1 MASNYSNEFPV
12 WALLPKRETNV
23 TSFLNKYPEYDGRG
37 ITIAIF
43 DSGVDPGAKGLQ
55 KTSDGKQK
63 IVEMMDGSGAG
74 DVDTSNV
81 VEAENG
87 FITGLTGNKLKV
99 PSDWKNPTGKYHL
112 GVKNAYELYPK
123 ILKERIIKD
132 RKEAFWD
139 ADHKYQLA
147 EASRALHEFNSQHT
161 SQLTVEEKFKK
172 EELETQIEI
181 LNTLEKKYC
190 DLGPTY
196 DCVVFHD
203 GKCWRAVIDTSEEGD
218 LENCDLLGSFSETYE
233 FARLTEMD
241 LLNYCVNIYDDGNL
255 LEIVSTSSAH
265 GTHVA
270 SIAAAYFFDNP
281 EMNGVA
287 PGAQIVSIAIG
298 DRRLSTMETGTA
310 LTRALIKVINRKCDV
325 INISYG
331 EHSHWCGGRLMEL
344 VHQAVDKHGI
354 IMVSSAGNHGPALS
368 TVGTPPTCPTNSVIG
383 VGAYVSPDMMLAE
396 YSLREKIPSLGY
408 TWTSRGPGS
417 NGHLSVSVCAP
428 GGAITSVPSWTLR
441 GSQLMN
447 GTSMSSP
454 HVAGCVCLLLSG
466 LQVQNILYSPY
477 SIRRAIE
484 NTALKISNWDAFS
497 MGHGLVQVDKAFEN
511 LVTYSNIIEA
521 FVRFNITCNGQ
532 SGIYLRDSCKTKSP
546 SSLNISI
553 EPVFLGDSTADPENK
568 INFNIHLTLVCDAP
582 WVFVPSNLCLMY
594 CTRSFNIRIDP
605 SGLPVGEHFTWIK
618 GYDCSEVE
626 KEPVFHFPI
635 TVIVSRKLCEDPWS
649 WNVPSCSL
657 FPGKVNREFI
667 EVPVGATV
675 ANVHLTSCDSKNN
688 GCIVLHAIQI
698 RPQMFCK
705 AQEFYKVVRLSPKQ
719 EMTCVFPVREK
730 IVLEVAF
737 AQWWTCIDPVNIS
750 YSISFRGLK
759 PDSPEIVM
767 HGADGIHRVDVTST
781 LTYEDMYPSASLKS
795 YTMTLRPNECKISPL
810 KSRDII
816 PPGRQVYEAVLNYAC
831 NVGRSTEITPSFSL
845 LSELLY
851 ESEFESQL
859 WMLFDS
865 NKQLIALGDAYPS
878 KYAVKVE
885 KGDYV
890 LKLQIRH
897 DDVSLLEKMS
907 EMPML
912 ISAKMQSSIT
922 LDVYDKHSLALIGG
936 KKMSSQ
942 IIPPGCTVP
951 IFLAPIPND
960 KYPKNCSPGYYLQGT
975 ITFSKDDAIK
985 KADTYSFKYI
995 VPELPKK
1002 SSSKQVDKE
1011 KTLEEEY
1018 QEEMKQLKINWITK
1032 FVGTSSQELLD
1043 EMIEIEKDTKWP
1055 LLSARLQSL
1064 DKESDKSP
1072 FKKENLESVI
1082 EMADKILSSI
1092 NQTELLAAL
1101 GSKNEKKDSANFKK
1115 LEVQKNCVIDALVC
1129 KGKAMIDLV
1138 TLQPGYAESSK
1149 EGSTETSPVETSV
1162 GDSVTVPPEFS
1173 IPYESIDAIMTELQK
1188 WTEMNDAKISALIER
1203 HSLIHSHFG
1212 RALKLLL
1219 KQQDDRRNK
1228 DNELKIIQI
1237 FKRLGW
1243 DHCATF
1249 YERSHLVKYPLS
1261 YPLF

>member
-466 LQVQNILYSPY
+466 LQVQPFSYH
-477 SIRRAIE
+477 
-484 NTALKISNWDAFS
+484 SN
-497 MGHGLVQVDKAFEN
+497 
-511 LVTYSNIIEA
+511 
-521 FVRFNITCNGQ
+521 
-532 SGIYLRDSCKTKSP
+532 
-546 SSLNISI
+546 
-553 EPVFLGDSTADPENK
+553 
-568 INFNIHLTLVCDAP
+568 
-582 WVFVPSNLCLMY
+582 
-594 CTRSFNIRIDP
+594 
-605 SGLPVGEHFTWIK
+605 
-618 GYDCSEVE
+618 
-626 KEPVFHFPI
+626 
-635 TVIVSRKLCEDPWS
+635 
-649 WNVPSCSL
+649 
-657 FPGKVNREFI
+657 
-667 EVPVGATV
+667 
-675 ANVHLTSCDSKNN
+675 
-688 GCIVLHAIQI
+688 
-698 RPQMFCK
+698 
-705 AQEFYKVVRLSPKQ
+705 
-719 EMTCVFPVREK
+719 
-730 IVLEVAF
+730 
-737 AQWWTCIDPVNIS
+737 
-750 YSISFRGLK
+750 
-759 PDSPEIVM
+759 
-767 HGADGIHRVDVTST
+767 
-781 LTYEDMYPSASLKS
+781 
-795 YTMTLRPNECKISPL
+795 
-810 KSRDII
+810 
-816 PPGRQVYEAVLNYAC
+816 
-831 NVGRSTEITPSFSL
+831 
-845 LSELLY
+845 
-851 ESEFESQL
+851 SQ
-859 WMLFDS
+859 
-865 NKQLIALGDAYPS
+865 
-878 KYAVKVE
+878 
-885 KGDYV
+885 
-890 LKLQIRH
+890 
-897 DDVSLLEKMS
+897 
-907 EMPML
+907 
-912 ISAKMQSSIT
+912 
-922 LDVYDKHSLALIGG
+922 
-936 KKMSSQ
+936 
-942 IIPPGCTVP
+942 
-951 IFLAPIPND
+951 
-960 KYPKNCSPGYYLQGT
+960 
-975 ITFSKDDAIK
+975 
-985 KADTYSFKYI
+985 
-995 VPELPKK
+995 
-1002 SSSKQVDKE
+1002 
-1011 KTLEEEY
+1011 
-1018 QEEMKQLKINWITK
+1018 
-1032 FVGTSSQELLD
+1032 
-1043 EMIEIEKDTKWP
+1043 
-1055 LLSARLQSL
+1055 
-1064 DKESDKSP
+1064 
-1072 FKKENLESVI
+1072 
-1082 EMADKILSSI
+1082 
-1092 NQTELLAAL
+1092 
-1101 GSKNEKKDSANFKK
+1101 
-1115 LEVQKNCVIDALVC
+1115 
-1129 KGKAMIDLV
+1129 
-1138 TLQPGYAESSK
+1138 
-1149 EGSTETSPVETSV
+1149 
-1162 GDSVTVPPEFS
+1162 
-1173 IPYESIDAIMTELQK
+1173 
-1188 WTEMNDAKISALIER
+1188 
-1203 HSLIHSHFG
+1203 
-1212 RALKLLL
+1212 
-1219 KQQDDRRNK
+1219 
-1228 DNELKIIQI
+1228 
-1237 FKRLGW
+1237 
-1243 DHCATF
+1243 
-1249 YERSHLVKYPLS
+1249 
-1261 YPLF
+1261 